1 MNLFKKLADLWLNF
15 SRGERNGILVLTVLL
30 FLMIVINTIIP
41 YLPPRKISQEQK
53 QSLLAL
59 ADSLRYMADSSPAVS
74 LAPFD
79 PNILTEDDWR
89 RIGLSQGQSRTIVRY
104 RNAGGRF
111 REPQDLFRI
120 YGIDSAW
127 VRSIIPYVQIVQ
139 KGVENKNEAV
149 SQRNRDEKTSLPKEY
164 QLTTSEKFPDRSE
177 INAADSAALVRLYGI
192 GPVMAR
198 RIITYRARL
207 GGFVNM
213 EQLGEVYGMRPEMLK
228 LLKEHYHCDSLNII
242 KIPVNR
248 ARENE
253 LSLHPYL
260 SRWNAHSIMKYREI
274 KGKITDLN
282 ELKKNQVLPD
292 SVFRKICPYLSVE

>member
-41 YLPPRKISQEQK
+41 YLPSRKISQEQK

-59 ADSLRYMADSSPAVS
+59 ADSLRHMADSTPAVS

-79 PNILTEDDWR
+79 PNTLTEDGWR

-111 REPQDLFRI
+111 REPEDLFRI

-127 VRSIIPYVQIVQ
+127 VRSIIPYVQIAR
-139 KGVENKNEAV
+139 KDDGNKNEAV
-149 SQRNRDEKTSLPKEY
+149 NQKKWDEKLGSSKEY
-164 QLTTSEKFPDRSE
+164 QQKISEKSHGYGE
-177 INAADSAALVRLYGI
+177 INTADSVALVRLYGI

-228 LLKEHYHCDSLNII
+228 VLKEHYQCDSLNIT

-253 LSLHPYL
+253 LFLHPYL